1 MEQKK
6 SKVVATS
13 LKKEGTG
20 QYGPYFIHLIVF
32 ENGDSG
38 DYMAKKN
45 PQDYFKVGLEAE
57 YTKETKQNGQY
68 QNTSIKPIQTQ
79 GSNGFK
85 GGSPLSQNKRTALEC
100 AVSLAVAGKIQIDQ
114 IGAKAVSF
122 SAWLNEETKQT
133 IPPIPTQK
141 PQPRA
146 PVQEP
151 DYVQD
156 DNSDLPF

>member
-20 QYGPYFIHLIVF
+20 QYGPYYIHLIVF

-45 PQDYFKVGLEAE
+45 PQDYFKIGSEAE

-68 QNTSIKPIQTQ
+68 TNTQIKPIQAQ
-79 GSNGFK
+79 GANGFK
-85 GGSPLSQNKRTALEC
+85 GGSPLAQNKRTALEC
-100 AVSLAVAGKIQIDQ
+100 AVSLAVAGKIKTEE
-114 IGAKAVSF
+114 IGIKALHF
-122 SAWLNEETKQT
+122 STWLNQESPT
-133 IPPIPTQK
+133 PTQ
-141 PQPRA
+141 QSA
-146 PVQEP
+146 PLPSREP
-151 DYVQD
+151 EY
-156 DNSDLPF
+156 NSPDPSDDLPF

>member
-20 QYGPYFIHLIVF
+20 QYGPYYIHLIVF

-45 PQDYFKVGLEAE
+45 PQDYFKVGSEAE

-68 QNTSIKPIQTQ
+68 TNTQIKPIQPQ
-79 GSNGFK
+79 GGNGFK
-85 GGSPLSQNKRTALEC
+85 QGSPLAQNKRTALEC
-100 AVSLAVAGKIQIDQ
+100 AVNLAASGKLPTEQ
-114 IGAKAVSF
+114 IGMQAVKF
-122 SAWLNEETKQT
+122 LTWLNAEPKQ
-133 IPPIPTQK
+133 PE
-141 PQPRA
+141 QPK
-146 PVQEP
+146 PVQQPASLMPESNF
-151 DYVQD
+151 V
-156 DNSDLPF
+156 DNTDDLPF